1 MLGYLIYLLPILL
14 IVGIIAGLGRVFGRS
29 RKILSPAES
38 EEAFDQLQKEV
49 NKWKEEG
56 IIDEG
61 QASRIIGRYL
71 PYREEKKTIKG
82 WSKIVR
88 IFSIFGAVLIG
99 IGVILLIASNWGKT
113 PPWVNTLILILFT
126 IGIYFAGWWL
136 KFEKK
141 THPKI
146 GTALIFLGS
155 LLFGANLI
163 LISQIYHI
171 RIEYSNLILVWALA
185 ILPLTYF
192 TRSSLILGLSSILTF
207 SWGIFSLFSQERFY
221 SQFIGFPL
229 AYYFSLFLILG
240 VIVPLAYLFRSRA
253 VQSINVVETIT
264 WLGVISSMLWFK
276 ESSNPVVDFC
286 LFLLLIGVLIFV
298 LGEVQSKSEK
308 YRSFGEIYYTFGLLL
323 IFLTSFIL
331 TFPQVYQLSYHGG
344 EGQSPFMAL
353 LFNLILFGEICGA
366 VYFGIQKRKEYF
378 VNLGTIFFGL
388 LILARYFSLSWSMG
402 ARAFS
407 FIIGG
412 ILLIAGSY
420 LIDKMRRKLI
430 QRIKK

>member
-14 IVGIIAGLGRVFGRS
+14 IVGIIAGIGRVFGRS
-29 RKILSPAES
+29 RKIPSPAES
-38 EEAFDQLQKEV
+38 EEAFAQLQKEV
-49 NKWKEEG
+49 NKWKEEE
-56 IIDEG
+56 IIDES

-71 PYREEKKTIKG
+71 PYREERKTIKG

-99 IGVILLIASNWGKT
+99 IGVILFIASNWGET

-126 IGIYFAGWWL
+126 IGIYFVGWRL

-185 ILPLTYF
+185 ILPLAYF
-192 TRSSLILGLSSILTF
+192 TRSSLILGLSSVLTF

-221 SQFIGFPL
+221 YFSQAITFPL
-229 AYYFSLFLILG
+229 AYYLSLFLILG
-240 VIVPLAYLFRSRA
+240 IIVPLAYRFKSRA
-253 VQSINVVETIT
+253 VQSINVIETIT
-264 WLGVISSMLWFK
+264 WLGVIASMLWFAK
-276 ESSNPVVDFC
+276 SDNPVVDFC
-286 LFLLLIGVLIFV
+286 LFLLLIGVIIFA
-298 LGEVQSKSEK
+298 LGEIQSKSET

-331 TFPQVYQLSYHGG
+331 TFPQVHQNG
-344 EGQSPFMAL
+344 ESQIPFLAI
-353 LFNLILFGEICGA
+353 LFNILLFGEICGA
-366 VYFGIQKRKEYF
+366 VYLGIQKRKEYF
-378 VNLGTIFFGL
+378 VNMGTVFFGL
-388 LILARYFSLSWSMG
+388 LILARYFSLSWSLG
-402 ARAFS
+402 ARAFA
-407 FIIGG
+407 FILGG
-412 ILLIAGSY
+412 ILLILGSY
-420 LIDKMRRKLI
+420 FIDKMRRKLI
-430 QRIKK
+430 QKIRE